1 MIKWFSPEVGKDDL
15 RYVEKAI
22 LNNYINDGNLVALFE
37 RSCKKLLNVKYAQTT
52 TSGTITSAADTG
64 TALVPTNSR
73 AVTDFTSQGSTTAY
87 NVPGSLDYNADN
99 AVDFIL
105 ASTEDPTS

>member
-52 TSGTITSAADTG
+52 TSGTISLYIALKVLGIGYNDEV
-64 TALVPTNSR
+64 LVPNISFI
-73 AVTDFTSQGSTTAY
+73 AA
-87 NVPGSLDYNADN
+87 AN
-99 AVDFIL
+99 AVSMTGAIPVFVNVVNVICRGL
-105 ASTEDPTS
+105 G